1 MVLTLQP
8 LKHMLN
14 FATVVKL
21 SASLSVFK
29 KGSPLHLNESIF
41 DHKSGIPPLPHPS
54 PPKENDSAC
63 DHQILFTLLKNN
75 RPFFQ
80 FLSKKAKRE

>member
-14 FATVVKL
+14 FATVIKL
-21 SASLSVFK
+21 SASLSIFK
-29 KGSPLHLNESIF
+29 KGSPLHLNKSIF

-54 PPKENDSAC
+54 PPKEKDSAC
-63 DHQILFTLLKNN
+63 DHQILSTLLKISCY
-75 RPFFQ
+75 FCQ
-80 FLSKKAKRE
+80 FLSKKSEGE